1 MYIRQAWRARAGRP
15 TRLPA
20 VIGLGGSVGGEEA
33 TERWMLRL
41 LLLLMVLV
49 RLTIGS
55 LGHVVVEFGVA
66 FSRDAARHSAPLI
79 SEKQSDAMRTST
91 SELSAS
97 DQLTPSSLLI
107 IMAGSFITARCY
119 ASAVLAM
126 GLCPSVCVCVC
137 LSVCHKPVFY

>member
-1 MYIRQAWRARAGRP
+1 M
-15 TRLPA
+15 
-20 VIGLGGSVGGEEA
+20 GGEEA

-126 GLCPSVCVCVC
+126 GLCPSVCVC